1 VHLDERDAELVAFT
15 DGRTPCV
22 VAETTTG
29 LVMLVDA
36 ERLDACRGSPPCLVE
51 TIVARAGELGL
62 RLQPG
67 TIT

>member
-1 VHLDERDAELVAFT
+1 
-15 DGRTPCV
+15 V

-62 RLQPG
+62 GLQPG